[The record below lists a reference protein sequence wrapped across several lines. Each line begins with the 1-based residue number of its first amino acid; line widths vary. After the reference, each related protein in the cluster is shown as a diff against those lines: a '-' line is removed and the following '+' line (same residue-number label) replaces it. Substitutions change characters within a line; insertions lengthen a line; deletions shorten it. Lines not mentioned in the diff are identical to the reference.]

1 MSRGGGWRP
10 AVTAGSQGRPYV
22 ARVSRAGA
30 ETGRWPCK
38 FLMAAGTWGSPP
50 IKEADG
56 GGKGLPRP
64 HGGEREGPWKA
75 GKASTPK
82 GHPHMRLPSRGN
94 LDLSLYRGNTAGR
107 RDGTAS
113 KLQGTSEGTSY

>member
-10 AVTAGSQGRPYV
+10 AVTAGSQGRPHV

-30 ETGRWPCK
+30 ETDRWPCK

-56 GGKGLPRP
+56 GEGSSPTPRWGE
-64 HGGEREGPWKA
+64 GGTLESGQGQHTQRSPA
-75 GKASTPK
+75 HASPK
-82 GHPHMRLPSRGN
+82 SR
-94 LDLSLYRGNTAGR
+94 
-107 RDGTAS
+107 
-113 KLQGTSEGTSY
+113 